1 MSGDSFK
8 EFVQDQ
14 LQKMEGVRCRRMF
27 GGFGVYQDE
36 IFFGIIS
43 HGQLFFKT
51 DASTREQYLSKG
63 MAPFRPSE
71 KMILK
76 SYYEVPADILDDP
89 DLLADW
95 AKQAIRSQVSDA
107 RSTKRPRRKIKTSR

>member
-1 MSGDSFK
+1 
-8 EFVQDQ
+8 
-14 LQKMEGVRCRRMF
+14 MF

-76 SYYEVPADILDDP
+76 TYYEVPADILDDP

-95 AKQAIRSQVSDA
+95 AKQAIRSRVSDA

>member
-14 LQKMEGVRCRRMF
+14 LQKMEGIRCRRMF

-76 SYYEVPADILDDP
+76 TYYEVPADILDDP

>member
-1 MSGDSFK
+1 
-8 EFVQDQ
+8 
-14 LQKMEGVRCRRMF
+14 MF

-51 DASTREQYLSKG
+51 DATTREQYLAKE

-71 KMILK
+71 KMTLK
-76 SYYEVPADILDDP
+76 TYYEVPADILDDP
-89 DLLADW
+89 ESLTDW
-95 AKQAIRSQVSDA
+95 AKQAVRSQVSDA
-107 RSTKRPRRKIKTSR
+107 RSSKRPKRKIKTSR